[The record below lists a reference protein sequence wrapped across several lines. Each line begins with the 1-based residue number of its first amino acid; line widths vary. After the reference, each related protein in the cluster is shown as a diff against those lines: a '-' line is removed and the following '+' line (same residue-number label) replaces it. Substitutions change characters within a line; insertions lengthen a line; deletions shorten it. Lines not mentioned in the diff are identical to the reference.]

1 MIKVTSSFIDQLV
14 VLFWLCRLTTSQ
26 SCACLMCFS
35 NHSIEINGQASRN
48 SQLAC
53 SSKVLWCCRQCL
65 ITFISPTSCEAG
77 TPNDCKTEPMMTRF
91 QHLHCLKVLWRYI
104 SFYMFCQAV
113 WQCCFFK
120 KKQFDDCA
128 SVCLEA
134 KHVSTA
140 RLCACR
146 VTSTS
151 APSTVQTV
159 ASGATDTSEDPV
171 QKRCSQHTLGWTP
184 WACFW
189 CFIPAWSW
197 CDREPFLVLIFS
209 DLFSRLISSLPSK
222 WAYHILKH
230 AESRIDT
237 VLWGPSS

>member
-35 NHSIEINGQASRN
+35 NQSIEINGQASRD

-53 SSKVLWCCRQCL
+53 SLKVLWCCRQCL

-77 TPNDCKTEPMMTRF
+77 TPNDCKTEPVMTRI

-120 KKQFDDCA
+120 KNNSMIVHLCVLRQNMWAQRACVHAESLALLLLPLFKLLQ
-128 SVCLEA
+128 VG
-134 KHVSTA
+134 
-140 RLCACR
+140 RLTPQRTLCKKG
-146 VTSTS
+146 
-151 APSTVQTV
+151 V
-159 ASGATDTSEDPV
+159 AN
-171 QKRCSQHTLGWTP
+171 TP
-184 WACFW
+184 WAGPRGLVFDVSYLLGHGVIVNLSLFW
-189 CFIPAWSW
+189 YFQI
-197 CDREPFLVLIFS
+197 FLAVWFEVCQASELTIFS
-209 DLFSRLISSLPSK
+209 STQSR
-222 WAYHILKH
+222 
-230 AESRIDT
+230 E
-237 VLWGPSS
+237 